1 MSSGKYMVF
10 PPKEMVNP
18 ETEKRLLWWT
28 VFCPEEGRTL
38 ATCRELKD
46 AELIVNALN
55 SMCSAVETIKM
66 YHDAW
71 KSLYDVMCD
80 FGMNPKSG
88 PEEMVGW
95 LRDKLENCLAD
106 AKAKKEACPPEPL
119 LVVIDPVSEEDGG
132 GWLAQVVDLPGC
144 MSDGKTPAEALKNV
158 LEAKEAWVKTAK
170 KRGLEISPVD
180 ESRLAVGVSALG
192 FFEQGPYE
200 SVLRK
205 LEEMQDKLE
214 RS

>member
-10 PPKEMVNP
+10 PPKEMVNS

-80 FGMNPKSG
+80 CGMDPKLG

-95 LRDKLENCLAD
+95 LQNRLN
-106 AKAKKEACPPEPL
+106 EAEP
-119 LVVIDPVSEEDGG
+119 VPRYGRRRPV
-132 GWLAQVVDLPGC
+132 P
-144 MSDGKTPAEALKNV
+144 
-158 LEAKEAWVKTAK
+158 
-170 KRGLEISPVD
+170 
-180 ESRLAVGVSALG
+180 
-192 FFEQGPYE
+192 
-200 SVLRK
+200 
-205 LEEMQDKLE
+205 
-214 RS
+214 